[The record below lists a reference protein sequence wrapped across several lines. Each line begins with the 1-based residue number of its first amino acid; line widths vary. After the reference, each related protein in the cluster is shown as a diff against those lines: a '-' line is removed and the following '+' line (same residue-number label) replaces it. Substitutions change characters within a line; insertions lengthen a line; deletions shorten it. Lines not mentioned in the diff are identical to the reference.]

1 MDFAFRTQD
10 PLNCHYFVF
19 EKCLGYHGKWY
30 SECRDVIMDI
40 LF

>member
-10 PLNCHYFVF
+10 PLNC
-19 EKCLGYHGKWY
+19 LGYHREWY